1 MKKLVPILLLAA
13 LVGFAYIYT
22 NNGNRRLNSAALS
35 GAPLRKLLFP
45 DLAVND
51 IRKIRIREG
60 SSQINL
66 TAENGQWHVK
76 ERDGYAAAFDKIQR
90 VLMALRELK
99 IADKVSIGRSAL
111 ADAQL
116 LGPEEGAAD
125 RTGLTVDLMNEKGDV
140 VAGFIAGKSETSSG
154 GASSGQFMGGP
165 GERRMVRTN
174 NASDKDAVWWVADGF
189 SEWKADAKDWI
200 DKSFIDVRKI
210 KSASVTAATP
220 ADSWNA
226 NRKTE
231 EGSFELGDAKNG
243 EELDTA
249 KVGSL
254 GSLLSMATYQDV
266 LTKDKATADFM
277 KGARS
282 TKISTFEGFDYDIK
296 VLDKKG
302 ESEGDNKTYLTVNV
316 SAKINKTRTPEKDE
330 KEEDKKKKDEEF
342 AKSIKDLEDK
352 LAKEKKA
359 EGWVYEISSYN
370 VEVLS
375 KKRSEILRDK
385 KADSPA
391 APAPSSGTPSLLKS
405 LPAPSPAPAPAP
417 APAPTKAPVT
427 VTTPPVSIDDA
438 KPMPAAP
445 ANAPDLKAPTPA
457 DGTALRPAEMKPA
470 PAPAPSAKPEEP
482 KPAPAPAPKPEEAKP
497 APAPAP
503 KPEEAKPA
511 PAPAPEGAKPAGS

>member
-76 ERDGYAAAFDKIQR
+76 ERDGYTAAFDKIQR

-125 RTGLTVDLMNEKGDV
+125 RTGLSVDLMNEKGDV

-165 GERRMVRTN
+165 GERRMVRTS
-174 NASDKDAVWWVADGF
+174 NAADKDAVWWVADGF
-189 SEWKADAKDWI
+189 SEWKADPKDWV

-220 ADSWNA
+220 ADSWSA

-277 KGARS
+277 KGALS

-302 ESEGDNKTYLTVNV
+302 DSEGENKTYLTVNV

-342 AKSIKDLEDK
+342 AKSVKDLEDK

-359 EGWVYEISSYN
+359 EGWVYEVSSYN
-370 VEVLS
+370 VEVVK
-375 KKRSEILRDK
+375 KKRSEILREK
-385 KADSPA
+385 KADAQAPGSPA
-391 APAPSSGTPSLLKS
+391 APTPASGTPNLLKS
-405 LPAPSPAPAPAP
+405 LPAPTPVPAPAPV
-417 APAPTKAPVT
+417 KAPVT
-427 VTTPPVSIDDA
+427 VTTPPVSIEDA

-445 ANAPDLKAPTPA
+445 ANAPDMKAPTPA
-457 DGTALRPAEMKPA
+457 DGGALKPAEMKPT
-470 PAPAPSAKPEEP
+470 PAPATAAKPEEP
-482 KPAPAPAPKPEEAKP
+482 KPAPTPKPEEAKP

-503 KPEEAKPA
+503 TPEA
-511 PAPAPEGAKPAGS
+511 AKPAGS